1 MTQMKKKEE
10 SKQLFSNDEVYMDKI
25 YEPNMRNLLK
35 RCYQCA
41 RCSGVCQLSK
51 VQKFT
56 PSRIIQEI
64 LEGFEEKI
72 ITSGILNDC
81 LTCNSCLQNC
91 PEDVNFAD
99 IVRMARYKMRQRDEQ
114 CLDDSVAHKAMYT
127 TISELMSYSHVEPK
141 RDLSWVPKEC
151 EISDTGDIMFFVGC
165 QPYFKFEF
173 DELDNIPANTL
184 KIISKIEEKPIVVRK
199 DENCCGHD
207 LYWGQGK
214 FKAFIDLAKKNYE
227 LFERAG
233 VSTIITSC
241 AEGYRTFK
249 VEYPK
254 LFNDFSDKFEVK
266 HILEYIY
273 EKWKQGEIEFKNP
286 DDNAVDVQFTYHD
299 PCRLS
304 RFLPKESTLIEDI
317 REIFTKLKSLGYSFI
332 EMEHNKKNALCCG
345 VSTWMNCNERSKAL
359 RYKRLLEAKAAGTTM
374 VTSCPKCIMHFSC
387 LQNDFEDIASIE
399 IKDVSEFLVNLI
411 HKVDKK
417 EEGKE

>member
-1 MTQMKKKEE
+1 MTQMKKKEKAE
-10 SKQLFSNDEVYMDKI
+10 QFFKDDDYYLDKI
-25 YEPNMRNLLK
+25 YEPKMRNLLK

-64 LEGFEEKI
+64 LEGFDEKI
-72 ITSGILNDC
+72 YNGVLNDC
-81 LTCNSCLQNC
+81 LTCNSCMQNC

-127 TISELMSYSHVEPK
+127 TISELMSYSHVQPK

-151 EISDTGDIMFFVGC
+151 EIADSGEVLYFVGC
-165 QPYFKFEF
+165 MPYFKFEF
-173 DELDNIPANTL
+173 DELDNIPANSL

-199 DENCCGHD
+199 DEVCCGHD

-227 LFERAG
+227 LFMNAG

-254 LFNDFSDKFEVK
+254 LFEDFNDKFEVK

-286 DDNAVDVQFTYHD
+286 DESMTDVQFTYHD

-317 REIFTKLKSLGYSFI
+317 REMFVQLKSLGYIFN

-374 VTSCPKCIMHFSC
+374 VTSCPKCILHFSC

-399 IKDVSEFLVNLI
+399 IKDISEFLVNLI
-411 HKVDKK
+411 QKVEKK
-417 EEGKE
+417 EEEK